1 MLKKKILIEFK
12 NVSIKK
18 GETVILKDINFEIKQ
33 GQNWAIIGENGSGK
47 STLLNAIAENAT
59 PASGHI
65 IKSENIK
72 TVLFTGDF
80 KANRLV
86 SQSYQY
92 YQQRYNSD
100 DADITPTVYQ
110 IIQNQLNPLYTVD
123 VNSVALTEKLY
134 TENDIEHYAKL
145 LKINHLLHR
154 KIITLSN
161 GETRR
166 VRLLNVLLKKPQL
179 LLLDNPFVGLDVES
193 RQTLHTILQDIM
205 LEGIQIVLV
214 CTPNEIPQGI
224 SDVIAL
230 KEGKIEKILRGPFV
244 QNWKQN
250 DDLNAPKLDTDILS
264 KIKSKPIFDSF
275 ENAVNF
281 RNVTIQYK
289 GEKVVNGID
298 WVVKKGEKWAL
309 MGPNGSG
316 KSTILSLIMAD
327 NPQGYGNDYD
337 LFDRKR
343 GSGESIWDIKK
354 RIGFVSP
361 EFHLYTNTY
370 QKVWAI
376 VASGLFDTPQLSKPL
391 TDAQIETVKMY
402 LQLFDLDKDKNKL
415 LNQLSMGQQ
424 RWVFLA
430 RALVKNP
437 PLLILDEPCQGLDE
451 ANMVSF
457 RNLVNDLVVSLD
469 KTLIYVTHYEAEIPA
484 CVDRVFRIE
493 KGNVVGKFISR

>member
-1 MLKKKILIEFK
+1 MLKKNLLIEFK

-18 GETVILKDINFEIKQ
+18 GETVILNDINFEIKQ

-47 STLLNAIAENAT
+47 STLLNVIAENAT
-59 PASGHI
+59 PTLGQI
-65 IKSENIK
+65 TKLKNIK

-100 DADITPTVYQ
+100 DANITPTVYQ
-110 IIQNQLNPLYTVD
+110 IIQNQLNPLYTID
-123 VNSVALTEKLY
+123 TNSVVTNEKLY
-134 TENDIEHYAKL
+134 NENDIEHYAKL

-166 VRLLNVLLKKPQL
+166 VRLLNCLLKKPQL

-193 RQTLHTILQDIM
+193 RQTLHDILQDIM

-224 SDVIAL
+224 SDVILL
-230 KEGKIEKILRGPFV
+230 KEGKICEILRGLSIH
-244 QNWKQN
+244 NLKQN
-250 DDLNAPKLDTDILS
+250 KESNTSHLDNTILS
-264 KIKSKPIFDSF
+264 KIKSKPTFDNF
-275 ENAVNF
+275 ENAINF

-337 LFDRKR
+337 LFDKKR

-402 LQLFDLDKDKNKL
+402 LQLFDLDKHKNKL

-451 ANMVSF
+451 ATMIAF
-457 RNLVNDLVVSLD
+457 RQLVNDLVVSLD

-493 KGNVVGKFISR
+493 KGSRISNIE

>member
-1 MLKKKILIEFK
+1 MIEFK

-18 GETVILKDINFEIKQ
+18 GDTVILKDINFEIKQ
-33 GQNWAIIGENGSGK
+33 GQNWAIIGQNGSGK
-47 STLLNAIAENAT
+47 SILLNAIAENAT

-65 IKSENIK
+65 IKSENVK

-110 IIQNQLNPLYTVD
+110 IIQNQINPLYTVD
-123 VNSVALTEKLY
+123 TNSVSSTEKLY
-134 TENDIEHYAKL
+134 AENDIEHYAKL
-145 LKINHLLHR
+145 LKNNHLLHR

-166 VRLLNVLLKKPQL
+166 IRLLNVLLKKPQL

-205 LEGIQIVLV
+205 SEGIQIVLV
-214 CTPNEIPQGI
+214 CTPNEIPHGI
-224 SDVIAL
+224 SDIIVL
-230 KEGKIEKILRGPFV
+230 KEGKMEKILRGPFV
-244 QNWKQN
+244 YDLKQN

-337 LFDRKR
+337 LFDKKR

-391 TDAQIETVKMY
+391 TDAQTETVKMY

-451 ANMVSF
+451 SNMVSF

-493 KGNVVGKFISR
+493 KGRRVNFTQKY

>member
-1 MLKKKILIEFK
+1 
-12 NVSIKK
+12 
-18 GETVILKDINFEIKQ
+18 
-33 GQNWAIIGENGSGK
+33 
-47 STLLNAIAENAT
+47 
-59 PASGHI
+59 
-65 IKSENIK
+65 
-72 TVLFTGDF
+72 VLFTGDF

-123 VNSVALTEKLY
+123 VNSVALTEELY

-205 LEGIQIVLV
+205 LEGIQIVVV
-214 CTPNEIPQGI
+214 CAPNEIPHGI
-224 SDVIAL
+224 SDIIVL
-230 KEGKIEKILRGPFV
+230 KEGKMVEILRGPFV
-244 QNWKQN
+244 QNLEQN
-250 DDLNAPKLDTDILS
+250 DDLNAPKLENTILS

-337 LFDRKR
+337 LFDKKR

-370 QKVWAI
+370 QKVWVI

-493 KGNVVGKFISR
+493 KGSRVNESFGGE